1 VPAAIARVPGGQN
14 HTEDGTEMTM
24 LAWNTLRVD
33 PGDGSPVQ
41 DYRIENGHVEM
52 RGVKMKFNM
61 EDQGR
66 WQRLTAQQLSSHV
79 MGNTV
84 VAQWLQRRMGVHSLI
99 RACAQ
104 PTHSVQLEEESSPES
119 LAA

>member
-1 VPAAIARVPGGQN
+1 
-14 HTEDGTEMTM
+14 M

-52 RGVKMKFNM
+52 RVLDIKMKY
-61 EDQGR
+61 ELEGRCR
-66 WQRLTAQQLSSHV
+66 WQRLTPPQLASHV

-84 VAQWLQRRMGVHSLI
+84 VAQWLQRRMGVHPLI

-104 PTHSVQLEEESSPES
+104 SGDQVKRAEESSLED

>member
-1 VPAAIARVPGGQN
+1 
-14 HTEDGTEMTM
+14 M

-52 RGVKMKFNM
+52 RVLDIKMKFAP
-61 EDQGR
+61 EGHCR
-66 WQRLTAQQLSSHV
+66 WRRLTPPQLASHV
-79 MGNTV
+79 MGNTA

-104 PTHSVQLEEESSPES
+104 PTHSVQLDEESSPES